1 MYINPFV
8 AGILVTL
15 FVEAIALVGFGI
27 YSNIKDK
34 KQEVSYEKR
43 KITYKKT
50 ERVCS
55 GKQNVTEKLGVD
67 KRN

>member
-15 FVEAIALVGFGI
+15 FVEAIALVGLRI

-34 KQEVSYEKR
+34 E
-43 KITYKKT
+43 
-50 ERVCS
+50 
-55 GKQNVTEKLGVD
+55 
-67 KRN
+67 

>member
-15 FVEAIALVGFGI
+15 FVETIALVGYGI

-34 KQEVSYEKR
+34 E
-43 KITYKKT
+43 
-50 ERVCS
+50 
-55 GKQNVTEKLGVD
+55 
-67 KRN
+67 